1 VNARLFAMP
10 GAGPFAR
17 SVAANVPLE
26 RGELT
31 TRRFPD
37 GETYVRVESDVTRR
51 DCVVVADLAR
61 PDEKVVPLLLVATT
75 LRDLGAR
82 RVGLVAPY
90 LPYLRQD
97 ARFAAGEGITS
108 VYFARWISGAF
119 DWLCT
124 VDPHLHRHPT
134 LAAVYSIPAEVVAA
148 APRIA
153 AWIRREVAAPL
164 LVGPDEES
172 TQWVAQVAA
181 SAGAPF
187 VVAAKRRH
195 GDRDVEIDLP
205 DLAAHRGRTP
215 VLVDDIA
222 START
227 MVAVARQ
234 LTERGRLPPICIAV
248 HGLFAGAAF
257 DELRAAGVA
266 RIASC
271 NTVHHPSNEIDVAPD
286 VAAAVERW
294 CRGGDIVDD
303 VKLEG

>member
-31 TRRFPD
+31 PRRFPD

-61 PDEKVVPLLLVATT
+61 PDEKVVPLLLVAAT

-234 LTERGRLPPICIAV
+234 LTERAV
-248 HGLFAGAAF
+248 FRRSASPSTACSPEPRSTSCARPASPAS
-257 DELRAAGVA
+257 RAAT
-266 RIASC
+266 RS
-271 NTVHHPSNEIDVAPD
+271 TTRRTRSTSRPTSPRRSNDGA
-286 VAAAVERW
+286 
-294 CRGGDIVDD
+294 
-303 VKLEG
+303 EGAISSTT